1 MHRGCC
7 KDDNFPSGELCYPQ
21 ATRERHLLLLH
32 SNLSMQMNIQAYFPS
47 RGIGGYL
54 AVAFSALSILLTII
68 LVEVIGLTATTQVKS
83 NIGGSLA
90 ELALQTSDKLDRGMY
105 ERYREV
111 QLMAQRQD
119 LTSPGTSVEDK
130 RMVLDARQETY
141 HYYAWIGLVDPGG
154 KVMVATRRML
164 EGADVSQ
171 RPWFRNAL
179 DGVNVGDVHEAVLLA
194 KLLPNPSNEPK
205 RFVDVAFPYADT
217 SGKIQGVLGVH
228 LSWEWAREVEQSVM
242 EPIAARRKVEAMIV
256 GTDGTVLLGPPG
268 LQGKKLEHASV
279 LAARKGGNGFA
290 EEDWLDGRKYLVGY
304 SKGKGFGSYPG
315 LGWTVL
321 VRQNVDDAY
330 EPVRRIQRTVLGS
343 GVGLALL
350 FSLLGLIA
358 ARRISRPMQE
368 LAEEA
373 QRVQRR
379 ESVQIPVSHAA
390 YAEVRTL
397 TGSLNAL
404 LSNLLQ
410 KESDLK
416 ELNLTLERRVEQ
428 RTRELEQAL
437 AQVKSN
443 ERRIQTI
450 IESAQDAF
458 IAVDLNGR
466 ITDWNAAAAR
476 MFGWQA
482 DEAIG
487 RPLADLVVPERFRAN
502 VVNAMLAFND
512 TGQIGML
519 DRRLERVVVNRKGEE
534 IPVEVT
540 IGLAGSGDTYF
551 FSAFLHDISERK
563 KVERMKNEFIST
575 VSHELRTPMTSIRAS
590 LAMLADGVA
599 GELPPDTRELI
610 GIAHVSCERLVRLV
624 NDVLDIEKIESGNM
638 EFDMRPQALCP
649 LIEEAVD
656 AVRGSAVQM
665 GVGIEVACDAGDAM
679 VNADH
684 DRMIQVLVNLL
695 SNAVKFSPSGSA
707 VTLRADIVQDKV
719 RVSVI
724 DRGPGIPAEFRDR
737 IFQKFAQ
744 ADSTDSRQ
752 KGGTGLGLSIC
763 KSIVEEHGGSID
775 FASEPGQG
783 ATFTVELPA
792 G

>member
-1 MHRGCC
+1 MH
-7 KDDNFPSGELCYPQ
+7 
-21 ATRERHLLLLH
+21 
-32 SNLSMQMNIQAYFPS
+32 MNIKAYFPS
-47 RGIGGYL
+47 RGVGGYL
-54 AVAFSALSILLTII
+54 AAAFSALSILLTVI
-68 LVEVIGLTATTQVKS
+68 LVEVIGLTASTQLKS
-83 NIGGSLA
+83 NIGDSLA

-119 LTSPGTSVEDK
+119 LTSPGTSAEDK
-130 RMVLDARQETY
+130 RMVLDTRQETY
-141 HYYAWIGLVDPGG
+141 HYYAWIGLVDPDG
-154 KVMVATRRML
+154 KVLVATRKML

-179 DGVNVGDVHEAVLLA
+179 NGINVGDVHEAVLLA
-194 KLLPNPSNEPK
+194 KLLPSPSNEPK
-205 RFVDVAFPYADT
+205 RFVDVAFPYSDK
-217 SGKIQGVLGVH
+217 SGKIAGVLGVH
-228 LSWEWAREVEQSVM
+228 LSWQWAREVEQSVM
-242 EPIAARRKVEAMIV
+242 EPIAVRRKVESMIV
-256 GTDGTVLLGPPG
+256 STDGTVLLGPPG
-268 LQGKKLEHASV
+268 LQGQKLTQQSV
-279 LAARKGGNGFA
+279 TAARNGRSGFVV
-290 EEDWLDGRKYLVGY
+290 EDWADGRKYLVGY
-304 SKGKGFGSYPG
+304 SKGKGYASYPG

-321 VRQNVDDAY
+321 VRQNVEDAY

-343 GVGLALL
+343 GIVLALL

-368 LAEEA
+368 LAEAA
-373 QRVQRR
+373 QRIQRR
-379 ESVQIPVSHAA
+379 ELTEIPLAAAA

-437 AQVKSN
+437 AQVTAN
-443 ERRIQTI
+443 EKRIQTI

-466 ITDWNAAAAR
+466 ITDWNAAAER
-476 MFGWQA
+476 MFGWRA
-482 DEAIG
+482 DEAVG
-487 RPLADLVVPERFRAN
+487 RPLVELVVPERFRESLA
-502 VVNAMLAFND
+502 NAMNAFNE
-512 TGQIGML
+512 TGRIGLL
-519 DRRLERVVVNRKGEE
+519 DRRLERVVVDRKGEE

-590 LAMLADGVA
+590 LSMLAGGFA
-599 GELPPDTRELI
+599 GELPPDTQELV
-610 GIAHVSCERLVRLV
+610 GIAHESCERLVRLV

-638 EFDMRPQALCP
+638 EFDIRPQALGP
-649 LIEEAVD
+649 LVKQAVH
-656 AVRGSAVQM
+656 AVGGTAAQM
-665 GVGIEVACDAGDAM
+665 GVRIDVECDADNLRI
-679 VNADH
+679 NADH
-684 DRMIQVLVNLL
+684 DRMIQALVNLL
-695 SNAVKFSPSGSA
+695 SNAIKFSPSGSS
-707 VTLRADIVQDKV
+707 VTLRAESHEGKV

-724 DRGPGIPAEFRDR
+724 DNGPGIPAEFRDR

-763 KSIVEEHGGSID
+763 KSIVDEHGGRIGFD
-775 FASEPGQG
+775 SEAGRG
-783 ATFTVELPA
+783 ATFTIELPPA
-792 G
+792 

>member
-1 MHRGCC
+1 
-7 KDDNFPSGELCYPQ
+7 
-21 ATRERHLLLLH
+21 
-32 SNLSMQMNIQAYFPS
+32 MQMNIKAYFPS

-54 AVAFSALSILLTII
+54 AVAFSALSILLTVI

-119 LTSPGTSVEDK
+119 LASPITSADDK

-141 HYYAWIGLVDPGG
+141 HYYAWIGLVNPDG
-154 KVMVATRRML
+154 KVMVATRKML

-179 DGVNVGDVHEAVLLA
+179 NGVNVGDVHEAVLLA

-205 RFVDVAFPYADT
+205 RFVDVAFPYLDK
-217 SGKIQGVLGVH
+217 SGKVQGVLGVH
-228 LSWEWAREVEQSVM
+228 LSWQWAREVEQSVM

-256 GTDGTVLLGPPG
+256 GADGTVLLGPSG
-268 LQGKKLEHASV
+268 LQGKRLDYQS
-279 LAARKGGNGFA
+279 LRAAREGGNGFA
-290 EEDWLDGRKYLVGY
+290 VEDWQDGRKYLVGY
-304 SKGKGFGSYPG
+304 SKGKGYSSYPG

-321 VRQNVDDAY
+321 VRQNVEDAY

-343 GVGLALL
+343 GIGLALL
-350 FSLLGLIA
+350 FSVLGLIA
-358 ARRISRPMQE
+358 ARRISRPMQD
-368 LAEEA
+368 LADAAE
-373 QRVQRR
+373 RVQRR
-379 ESVQIPVSHAA
+379 ESPEIPVSHAA

-437 AQVKSN
+437 AQVKAN

-450 IESAQDAF
+450 IDSAQDAF

-466 ITDWNAAAAR
+466 ITDWNAAAVR
-476 MFGWQA
+476 MFGWQTN
-482 DEAIG
+482 EAIG
-487 RPLADLVVPERFRAN
+487 QPLVDLVVPERFRTNLA
-502 VVNAMLAFND
+502 NAMHAFNE
-512 TGQIGML
+512 TGKIDLL
-519 DRRLERVVVNRKGEE
+519 DRRLERVVVNRRGEE

-551 FSAFLHDISERK
+551 FSAFLHDIAERK

-590 LAMLADGVA
+590 LGMLADGFA

-638 EFDMRPQALCP
+638 EFDMRPQVLRP

-656 AVRGSAVQM
+656 AVSASAGQM
-665 GVGIEVACDAGDAM
+665 GVSIEVECDAGEVK
-679 VNADH
+679 VNADR

-695 SNAVKFSPSGSA
+695 SNAIKFSPSGTA
-707 VTLRADIVQDKV
+707 VMLRVEAVEGTV
-719 RVSVI
+719 RVSVT
-724 DRGPGIPAEFRDR
+724 DRGPGVPAEFRDR

-763 KSIVEEHGGSID
+763 KSIVEEHGGSIG
-775 FASEPGQG
+775 FASETGQG
-783 ATFTVELPA
+783 ATFTVELPRA
-792 G
+792 

>member
-1 MHRGCC
+1 MR
-7 KDDNFPSGELCYPQ
+7 
-21 ATRERHLLLLH
+21 
-32 SNLSMQMNIQAYFPS
+32 MNIKAYFPS
-47 RGIGGYL
+47 RGIGSYL
-54 AVAFSALSILLTII
+54 AVAFSALSILLTVI

-83 NIGGSLA
+83 NIGGGLA

-119 LTSPGTSVEDK
+119 LTSSGASLDDK

-141 HYYAWIGLVDPGG
+141 HYYAWIGLVDPDG

-179 DGVNVGDVHEAVLLA
+179 NGINVGDVHEAVLLA
-194 KLLPNPSNEPK
+194 KLLPNPANEPK
-205 RFVDVAFPYADT
+205 RFVDVAFPYADK
-217 SGKIQGVLGVH
+217 SGRIQGVLGVH
-228 LSWEWAREVEQSVM
+228 LSWQWAREVEQSVM
-242 EPIAARRKVEAMIV
+242 DPIATRRKVEALIV

-268 LQGKKLEHASV
+268 MQGKRLAYQSV
-279 LAARKGGNGFA
+279 RAAREGGNGFA
-290 EEDWLDGRKYLVGY
+290 VEDWEDGRKYLVGY
-304 SKGKGFGSYPG
+304 SKGKGYASYPG

-321 VRQNVDDAY
+321 VRQNVEDAY

-343 GVGLALL
+343 GMGLALL
-350 FSLLGLIA
+350 FSVLGLIA
-358 ARRISRPMQE
+358 ARRISRPLQD
-368 LAEEA
+368 LADEA

-379 ESVQIPVSHAA
+379 ESAEIPVSRAA
-390 YAEVRTL
+390 YEEVQTL

-404 LSNLLQ
+404 LSSLLQ

-437 AQVKSN
+437 AQGKAN

-450 IESAQDAF
+450 IDTAQDAF

-466 ITDWNAAAAR
+466 IADWNAAATR
-476 MFGWQA
+476 MFGWDA

-487 RPLADLVVPERFRAN
+487 RPLVELVVPERFRASLA
-502 VVNAMLAFND
+502 NAMRAFNE
-512 TGQIGML
+512 TGDIGAL

-534 IPVEVT
+534 LPVEVT

-590 LAMLADGVA
+590 LGMLADGFA

-638 EFDMRPQALCP
+638 EFDMRPHRLRP
-649 LIEEAVD
+649 LVDEAVD
-656 AVRGSAVQM
+656 AVRGSAGQM
-665 GVGIEVACDAGDAM
+665 GVRIEVECDAGAAV

-695 SNAVKFSPSGSA
+695 SNAIKFSPSGA
-707 VTLRADIVQDKV
+707 TVTLRVDADQGKV

-763 KSIVEEHGGSID
+763 KSIVEQHGGSVS
-775 FASEPGQG
+775 FVSETGQG
-783 ATFTVELPA
+783 AVFMVELPA
-792 G
+792 ANLLA

>member
-1 MHRGCC
+1 
-7 KDDNFPSGELCYPQ
+7 
-21 ATRERHLLLLH
+21 
-32 SNLSMQMNIQAYFPS
+32 MQMNIKAYFPS

-54 AVAFSALSILLTII
+54 AVAFSALSILLTVI

-119 LTSPGTSVEDK
+119 LASPITSADDK

-141 HYYAWIGLVDPGG
+141 HYYAWIGLVNPDG
-154 KVMVATRRML
+154 KVMVATRKML

-179 DGVNVGDVHEAVLLA
+179 NGVNVGDVHEAVLLA

-205 RFVDVAFPYADT
+205 RFVDVAFPYLDK
-217 SGKIQGVLGVH
+217 SGKVQGVLGVH
-228 LSWEWAREVEQSVM
+228 LSWQWAREVEQSVM

-256 GTDGTVLLGPPG
+256 GADGTVLLGPSG
-268 LQGKKLEHASV
+268 LQGKRLDYQSV
-279 LAARKGGNGFA
+279 RAAREGGNGFA
-290 EEDWLDGRKYLVGY
+290 VEDWQDGRKYLVGY
-304 SKGKGFGSYPG
+304 SKGKGYASYPG

-321 VRQNVDDAY
+321 VRQNVEDAY

-343 GVGLALL
+343 GIGLALL
-350 FSLLGLIA
+350 FSVLGLIA
-358 ARRISRPMQE
+358 ARRISRPMQD
-368 LAEEA
+368 LADAAE
-373 QRVQRR
+373 RVQRR
-379 ESVQIPVSHAA
+379 ESPEIPVSHAA

-437 AQVKSN
+437 AQVKAN

-450 IESAQDAF
+450 IDSAQDAF

-466 ITDWNAAAAR
+466 ITDWNAAAVR
-476 MFGWQA
+476 MFGWQTN
-482 DEAIG
+482 EAIG
-487 RPLADLVVPERFRAN
+487 QPLVDLVVPERFRTNLA
-502 VVNAMLAFND
+502 NAMHAFNE
-512 TGQIGML
+512 TGKIDLL
-519 DRRLERVVVNRKGEE
+519 DRRLERVVVNRRGEE

-551 FSAFLHDISERK
+551 FSAFLHDIAERK

-590 LAMLADGVA
+590 LGMLADGFA

-638 EFDMRPQALCP
+638 EFDMRPQVLRP

-656 AVRGSAVQM
+656 AVSASAGQM
-665 GVGIEVACDAGDAM
+665 GVSIEVECDAGEVK
-679 VNADH
+679 VNADR

-695 SNAVKFSPSGSA
+695 SNAIKFSPSGTA
-707 VTLRADIVQDKV
+707 VMLRVEAVEGTV
-719 RVSVI
+719 RVSVT
-724 DRGPGIPAEFRDR
+724 DRGPGVPAEFRDR

-763 KSIVEEHGGSID
+763 KSIVEEHGGSIG
-775 FASEPGQG
+775 FASETGQG
-783 ATFTVELPA
+783 ATFTVELPRA
-792 G
+792 

>member
-1 MHRGCC
+1 
-7 KDDNFPSGELCYPQ
+7 
-21 ATRERHLLLLH
+21 
-32 SNLSMQMNIQAYFPS
+32 MNIKAYFPS
-47 RGIGGYL
+47 RGIGSYL
-54 AVAFSALSILLTII
+54 AVAFSALSILLTVI

-83 NIGGSLA
+83 NIGGGLA

-119 LTSPGTSVEDK
+119 LTSSGASLDDK

-141 HYYAWIGLVDPGG
+141 HYYAWIGLVDPDG

-179 DGVNVGDVHEAVLLA
+179 NGINVGDVHEAVLLA
-194 KLLPNPSNEPK
+194 KLLPNPANEPK
-205 RFVDVAFPYADT
+205 RFVDVAFPYADK
-217 SGKIQGVLGVH
+217 SGRIQGVLGVH
-228 LSWEWAREVEQSVM
+228 LSWQWAREVEQSVM
-242 EPIAARRKVEAMIV
+242 DPIATRRKVEALIV

-268 LQGKKLEHASV
+268 MQGKRLAYQSV
-279 LAARKGGNGFA
+279 RAAREGGNGFA
-290 EEDWLDGRKYLVGY
+290 VEDWEDGRKYLVGY
-304 SKGKGFGSYPG
+304 SKGKGYASYPG

-321 VRQNVDDAY
+321 VRQNVEDAY

-343 GVGLALL
+343 GMGLALL
-350 FSLLGLIA
+350 FSVLGLIA
-358 ARRISRPMQE
+358 ARRISRPLQD
-368 LAEEA
+368 LADEA

-379 ESVQIPVSHAA
+379 ESAEIPVSRAA
-390 YAEVRTL
+390 YEEVQTL

-404 LSNLLQ
+404 LSSLLQ

-437 AQVKSN
+437 AQGKAN

-450 IESAQDAF
+450 IDTAQDAF

-466 ITDWNAAAAR
+466 IADWNAAATR
-476 MFGWQA
+476 MFGWDA

-487 RPLADLVVPERFRAN
+487 RPLVELVVPERFRASLA
-502 VVNAMLAFND
+502 NAMRAFNE
-512 TGQIGML
+512 TGDIGAL

-534 IPVEVT
+534 LPVEVT

-590 LAMLADGVA
+590 LGMLADGFA

-638 EFDMRPQALCP
+638 EFDMRPHRLRP
-649 LIEEAVD
+649 LVDEAVD
-656 AVRGSAVQM
+656 AVRGSAGQM
-665 GVGIEVACDAGDAM
+665 GVRIEVECDAGAAV

-695 SNAVKFSPSGSA
+695 SNAIKFSPSGA
-707 VTLRADIVQDKV
+707 TVTLRVDADQGKV

-763 KSIVEEHGGSID
+763 KSIVEQHGGSVS
-775 FASEPGQG
+775 FVSETGQG
-783 ATFTVELPA
+783 AVFMVELPA
-792 G
+792 ANLLA